1 MTEKIKLTVAEIADL
16 ADKAKKKGINSGLP
30 ATRAGVNRRVTAQ
43 GWESEDIPTAGGK
56 NGFKKLYTF
65 PSYVIEELK
74 EKGILDLFLPP
85 KKDGSPAQSGKYPTG
100 KAGTRAPV
108 LKGSI
113 YKEHGA
119 AKREKVSLPAVPLSM
134 RQTVNAYPEWAERQN
149 TEAITPVRYY
159 SSVFASAG
167 SGSIVWEAETEAMW
181 FRTSFFD
188 HLGIPPARCFC
199 TRIKGDSMF
208 PTIIDRGTVLWQ
220 ATAEYLSEG
229 IYLFRQGDEL
239 RVKRLQKIAQSVFRV
254 VSDNPNKGL
263 YPTFDLDLA
272 EADEYYFEIYGRYL
286 WDCGISN

>member
-1 MTEKIKLTVAEIADL
+1 MALKFGIDELVELRKKYGLTTLPRSDRGITG
-16 ADKAKKKGINSGLP
+16 KAKREKWANEQILGKGGPGGIKTIYS
-30 ATRAGVNRRVTAQ
+30 
-43 GWESEDIPTAGGK
+43 IPD
-56 NGFKKLYTF
+56 
-65 PSYVIEELK
+65 YVIEELK
-74 EKGILDLFLPP
+74 EKGILDLLVPE
-85 KKDGSPAQSGKYPTG
+85 KEGSGSVQSGKYPTG
-100 KAGTRAPV
+100 KAGTPAPV
-108 LKGSI
+108 LRESI
-113 YKEHGA
+113 YKEYGA
-119 AKREKVSLPAVPLSM
+119 AKREKANLPAVPLSM

-149 TEAITPVRYY
+149 TKAITPVRYY

-167 SGSIVWEAETEAMW
+167 PGSIVWEAETEAMW

-254 VSDNPNKGL
+254 ISDNPNKGL

>member
-1 MTEKIKLTVAEIADL
+1 MKFELSVQEIADFANRL
-16 ADKAKKKGINSGLP
+16 KELGINAGIPRSKPGIIDRAQRESWTFTEVPGKGGRGGL
-30 ATRAGVNRRVTAQ
+30 
-43 GWESEDIPTAGGK
+43 
-56 NGFKKLYTF
+56 KKIYTL
-65 PSYVIEELK
+65 PNYVIEELK
-74 EKGILDLFLPP
+74 EKGVLDLLVPE
-85 KKDGSPAQSGKYPTG
+85 KKDGDHVKYPTG

-108 LKGSI
+108 LKESI
-113 YKEHGA
+113 YKEYGA
-119 AKREKVSLPAVPLSM
+119 VRREKASLPAVPLSM
-134 RQTVNAYPEWAERQN
+134 RQTVNAYPEWAARQN

-167 SGSIVWEAETEAMW
+167 PGSIVWEVETEAMW

-188 HLGIPPARCFC
+188 HLGIPPDRCFC